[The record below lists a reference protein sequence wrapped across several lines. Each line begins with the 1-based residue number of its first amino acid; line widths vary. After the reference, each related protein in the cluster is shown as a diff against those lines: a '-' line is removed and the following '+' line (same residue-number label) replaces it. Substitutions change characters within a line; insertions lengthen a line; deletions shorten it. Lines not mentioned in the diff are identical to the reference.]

1 MTIKECIHLPTE
13 IHSSGFWNYFRSGT
27 IPSTLPLLELQMV
40 VIFAITRFTHC
51 ILKPYGIP
59 EFTSQLIAGIILG
72 PSVLGR
78 LGIFKVLF
86 SDRNQ
91 EIVAMIAT
99 FGHVLFTFMSGVKM
113 DAGVINR
120 VGRKSL
126 FAGIACIMFP
136 LLVGFTVQ
144 VTLRRYWLTAVEATG
159 LPFET
164 ALNCL
169 TPFPVVVYLL
179 ESLKI
184 LNSELGQLGLSAA
197 LVSDIF
203 GSFLLWLASMAKVSR
218 EKGMMGAAISAS
230 SSITYVFVVVFAFR
244 PAMFWVIRQTPEGR
258 PVKRTHLQLIL
269 MLMLFAGLLS
279 QWFHASFLFGP
290 LMLGLAVPDGPP
302 LGSAIIRKFYYFN
315 QDVFLPLFV
324 TTCAMRTDLRLIKF
338 NDSFM
343 TFNVLLI
350 FFTFSAKMIAPMV
363 PLLYTK
369 MPLNDALALALILSS
384 KGEIHL
390 ALNTQFRD
398 TEPQAIQTGPALTLS
413 NIAILLNAVIA
424 PVLVK
429 YLYDPSRKYAGYQ
442 KRNIM
447 HNKRNAELRILV
459 CIHKPENIVA
469 AIKLLESSCPTRER
483 PLGIYVLHLIELI
496 GRSSPIFISHEMKK
510 KTLSKTSAYS
520 DNVISAF
527 NNFQKNNRAGV
538 ATYCFTAISPTKFM
552 HEDICTLA
560 LDKLAS
566 LIVLPFHRKWSVD
579 GSIQSED
586 SSVRTLNNSVLEIAP
601 CSVGILV
608 DRGGH
613 SKSSNVIASKSPFSV
628 AMIFVGGNDDRE
640 ALTFAKRMAN
650 ENNIT
655 LTVVHFVTTDSE
667 DITIWDKLL
676 DNEVLKD
683 VKMNNVG
690 QEYVIYL
697 EERVK
702 DGPQTAMIVRS
713 MVDEYDLIIVGRRDK
728 SNSTQTSG
736 LAEWNEFPELGIIG
750 DLLASSDFN
759 SKTSVLVIQQQKK
772 KT

>member
-1 MTIKECIHLPTE
+1 MAGQPPLAAGVLTSYYNGSYTKTIKECIRLPSE
-13 IHSSGFWNYFRSGT
+13 IHSTGFWNYFRSGT

-40 VIFAITRFTHC
+40 LIFAITRFTHS
-51 ILKPYGIP
+51 ILKPYGVP
-59 EFTSQLIAGIILG
+59 EFTSQLIAGVMLG
-72 PSVLGR
+72 PSGLGR
-78 LGIFKVLF
+78 VGIFQALF
-86 SDRNQ
+86 SVRNQ
-91 EIVAMIAT
+91 EIVGMIGT
-99 FGHVLFTFMSGVKM
+99 FGHILFTFMSGVKM
-113 DAGVINR
+113 DTGLINR
-120 VGRKSL
+120 MGRKSL
-126 FAGIACIMFP
+126 FTGIACIMFP
-136 LLVGFTVQ
+136 LLVGFTIQ
-144 VTLRRYWLTAVEATG
+144 VTLRRSWLTAEEATG
-159 LPFET
+159 LPFQT

-197 LVSDIF
+197 LVSDMV
-203 GSFLLWLASMAKVSR
+203 GSFLIWLASMSKVGR
-218 EKGMMGAAISAS
+218 EKGMFGAAISAS
-230 SSITYVFVVVFAFR
+230 SSIVYVFVVVFAFR

-269 MLMLFAGLLS
+269 MLMLFMGLLS
-279 QWFHASFLFGP
+279 QWFGASLVFGP
-290 LMLGLAVPDGPP
+290 LILGLAVPDGPP
-302 LGSAIIRKFYYFN
+302 LGSAIIRKFYFFN

-324 TTCAMRTDLRLIKF
+324 TTCGMRTDLRLIKF

-350 FFTFSAKMIAPMV
+350 FFTFSAKMMACAV

-390 ALNTQFRD
+390 AINTTFRD
-398 TEPQAIQTGPALTLS
+398 TE
-413 NIAILLNAVIA
+413 
-424 PVLVK
+424 
-429 YLYDPSRKYAGYQ
+429 
-442 KRNIM
+442 KRDII

-459 CIHKPENIVA
+459 CIHKSQNIVA
-469 AIKLLESSCPTRER
+469 AIELLESSCPTRER
-483 PLGIYVLHLIELI
+483 PLGIYVLHLIELL

-510 KTLSKTSAYS
+510 KTVYKTSAYS
-520 DNVISAF
+520 ENVISAF
-527 NNFQKNNRAGV
+527 KSFQQNNRAGV
-538 ATYCFTAISPTKFM
+538 VTNCFTAISPTKFM

-566 LIVLPFHRKWSVD
+566 LIVLPFHRKWSAD

-586 SSVRTLNNSVLEIAP
+586 SSHLRTLNNSVLEIAP

-650 ENNIT
+650 DSNIT
-655 LTVVHFVTTDSE
+655 LTVVHFVSSDTE
-667 DITIWDKLL
+667 DITLWDKLL

-683 VKMNNVG
+683 VKMNN
-690 QEYVIYL
+690 EI
-697 EERVK
+697 VK
-702 DGPQTAMIVRS
+702 DGPQTALIVRS
-713 MVDEYDLIIVGRRDK
+713 MVDEYDLFI
-728 SNSTQTSG
+728 TSG
-736 LAEWNEFPELGIIG
+736 LAEWSEFPELGIIG
-750 DLLASSDFN
+750 DLLASSDLN
-759 SKTSVLVIQQQKK
+759 SKASVLVIQQQRK